1 MLKFGNGNGN
11 VRKTKDQLYI
21 LLFKKF
27 VPEVF
32 VHKEFTTTI
41 GSRQLDERI
50 AVKMKELL
58 VLGKFRRKSI
68 ISLLSKT
75 G

>member
-1 MLKFGNGNGN
+1 M
-11 VRKTKDQLYI
+11 
-21 LLFKKF
+21 
-27 VPEVF
+27 
-32 VHKEFTTTI
+32 I